1 MTDHWNF
8 VNRVRDVARSDPSRR
23 ALIFPTSKPGK
34 SPVDY
39 GTVTFKELNEESDRY
54 AQGLRAFG
62 IGRGTRVLLLVP
74 VSVELLTLALALLK
88 MGAILVLIDPGMGK
102 KSLLKCVQHV
112 QPRGLIA
119 VPLVHALRT
128 LSRKSFGG
136 ITHAVTVGAKWWW
149 GGPTHWDLRNPV
161 WTEFPVA
168 AVSREELAAIVFT
181 TGSTGLPKGVHYTHG
196 VFDAQVKILER
207 EFHAADRVGL
217 AAFPTMALYYL
228 AMGIPCVLP
237 PVDPAR
243 VARVNPA
250 DIVDAVDRFGVTSAA
265 GSPMFWDPV
274 VRHCR
279 AAGRRLDTLKTVTMF
294 GAPVRGS
301 LLEEFAAVLP
311 SGGRTFTPY
320 GATEALPVSS
330 LSGDEILADTWPQTR
345 AGAGVCVGRPFAE
358 LTVKILPISD
368 EPIPDWDDARV
379 LPAGTIGEI
388 VVKGPVVTKRYDHHD
403 RENIWAKIYEGSD
416 VWHRMGDAGYFDD
429 RGRLWFCGRKN
440 HRVETAGGVLYSVP
454 VEEIFNAHP
463 RVFRAALVGLG
474 SRPRQHPVL
483 IVEPRPGAAPRG
495 RAERAA
501 FIDELKALAKNHSSL
516 GEIRDILFHPGLPV
530 DYRHNAKIIREELVP
545 WAAKE
550 LGGR

>member
-1 MTDHWNF
+1 MRHLTL
-8 VNRVRDVARSDPSRR
+8 S
-23 ALIFPTSKPGK
+23 L
-34 SPVDY
+34 PV
-39 GTVTFKELNEESDRY
+39 S
-54 AQGLRAFG
+54 A
-62 IGRGTRVLLLVP
+62 LLV
-74 VSVELLTLALALLK
+74 LGT
-88 MGAILVLIDPGMGK
+88 LVLSAQQATPPPGGQEPMFRAG
-102 KSLLKCVQHV
+102 
-112 QPRGLIA
+112 
-119 VPLVHALRT
+119 
-128 LSRKSFGG
+128 
-136 ITHAVTVGAKWWW
+136 
-149 GGPTHWDLRNPV
+149 
-161 WTEFPVA
+161 VA
-168 AVSREELAAIVFT
+168 AVTTDVIARDKGGRFVSTLTKDDFT
-181 TGSTGLPKGVHYTHG
+181 VLEDGVPQT
-196 VFDAQVKILER
+196 I
-207 EFHAADRVGL
+207 
-217 AAFPTMALYYL
+217 
-228 AMGIPCVLP
+228 
-237 PVDPAR
+237 
-243 VARVNPA
+243 
-250 DIVDAVDRFGVTSAA
+250 TS
-265 GSPMFWDPV
+265 F
-274 VRHCR
+274 
-279 AAGRRLDTLKTVTMF
+279 
-294 GAPVRGS
+294 S
-301 LLEEFAAVLP
+301 LVY
-311 SGGRTFTPY
+311 GGRTFTPY

>member
-1 MTDHWNF
+1 MTDSWNF
-8 VNRVRDVARSDPSRR
+8 VNRVRDVARADPDRR
-23 ALIFPTSKPGK
+23 ALIFPKTKPGV

-207 EFHAADRVGL
+207 EFHAGDRVGL

-243 VARVNPA
+243 VARVNPR

-274 VRHCR
+274 VRYCR
-279 AAGRRLDTLKTVTMF
+279 ENGRRLESLKTVTMF

-311 SGGRTFTPY
+311 PGGRTFTPY

-330 LSGDEILADTWPQTR
+330 LSGDEILAETWPRTQS
-345 AGAGVCVGRPFAE
+345 GAGVCVGRPFAE
-358 LTVKILPISD
+358 LTVKIIPISD

-379 LPAGTIGEI
+379 LPPGAIGEI
-388 VVKGPVVTKRYDHHD
+388 TVKGPVVTKRYDHHD
-403 RENIWAKIYEGSD
+403 RENIWAKIHEGSD

-454 VEEIFNAHP
+454 VEEIFNVHP
-463 RVFRAALVGLG
+463 RVFRTALVGLG
-474 SRPRQHPVL
+474 ARPRQRPVL
-483 IVEPRPGAAPRG
+483 IVEPRSGAAPRN
-495 RAERAA
+495 RSERTV
-501 FIDELKALAKNHSSL
+501 FIDELKALAKNHPAL
-516 GEIRDILFHPGLPV
+516 GEVRDILFHPALPV

-550 LGGR
+550 LGGG

>member
-1 MTDHWNF
+1 MTDSWNF
-8 VNRVRDVARSDPSRR
+8 VNRVRDVARADPDRR
-23 ALIFPTSKPGK
+23 ALIFPKTKPGV

-207 EFHAADRVGL
+207 EFL
-217 AAFPTMALYYL
+217 AA
-228 AMGIPCVLP
+228 
-237 PVDPAR
+237 PVP
-243 VARVNPA
+243 
-250 DIVDAVDRFGVTSAA
+250 
-265 GSPMFWDPV
+265 
-274 VRHCR
+274 
-279 AAGRRLDTLKTVTMF
+279 
-294 GAPVRGS
+294 
-301 LLEEFAAVLP
+301 
-311 SGGRTFTPY
+311 
-320 GATEALPVSS
+320 
-330 LSGDEILADTWPQTR
+330 
-345 AGAGVCVGRPFAE
+345 
-358 LTVKILPISD
+358 
-368 EPIPDWDDARV
+368 
-379 LPAGTIGEI
+379 
-388 VVKGPVVTKRYDHHD
+388 
-403 RENIWAKIYEGSD
+403 
-416 VWHRMGDAGYFDD
+416 
-429 RGRLWFCGRKN
+429 
-440 HRVETAGGVLYSVP
+440 
-454 VEEIFNAHP
+454 
-463 RVFRAALVGLG
+463 
-474 SRPRQHPVL
+474 
-483 IVEPRPGAAPRG
+483 
-495 RAERAA
+495 
-501 FIDELKALAKNHSSL
+501 
-516 GEIRDILFHPGLPV
+516 
-530 DYRHNAKIIREELVP
+530 
-545 WAAKE
+545 
-550 LGGR
+550 